1 MLSVDDIVCQSKHS
15 DIVDRLTNAVM
26 RSRSSFYRDEQPSI
40 TSTAIDLEHV
50 QAGMSDISTKA
61 EATATAKFA
70 IRAYTFADKFLE
82 NAAKLALD
90 PKWDGTYSYNGIT
103 FKFDP
108 PLGMFRVQQT
118 AVIRELREHLDL
130 QPTEHG
136 ASSRYTFF
144 KLADER
150 LTDEHHGNPNVG
162 ILERALWLAR
172 RKKLQAEIDGYNVY
186 FNTDYTI
193 NIGALTIGQFNGILN
208 GFNTALSYKPPAS
221 DLFRLRND
229 LLRSQELRQS
239 RLDSERRREASYR
252 FSKYWQSLKDT
263 RLPQQ
268 PVDVDIDLDTI
279 PLLPTG
285 TETSRSW
292 GIEIETVRATQTSR
306 PAGWESKSDGS
317 LPNSH
322 DGYCD
327 CGCDQCYDG
336 DHCNDASED
345 CEYDSEDSREF
356 VSPVLSH
363 FNSAGLL
370 KICDDLG
377 TDPDEA
383 TEPGIHVHVGAHDLS
398 VFDVTRLL
406 VSYSAIERLLQPML
420 HRNGGNHYFKPM
432 GTDQLRWWLGKLRE
446 WRRANPN
453 TLPKPRDII
462 YDEHDAAP
470 DRYVDVNLHALR
482 KFETIEFRAMG
493 PWYDY
498 AHLTRW
504 AWILR
509 ELVNVSKLGIDQT
522 EWTSCQTLGD
532 VIAILRKYG
541 TEMPNSQLFADVPD
555 GSELSRSE
563 L

>member
-1 MLSVDDIVCQSKHS
+1 MLSVDDIVCSSKHS
-15 DIVDRLTNAVM
+15 DIVDRLTGAVM
-26 RSRSSFYRDEQPSI
+26 RARSSYYRDEQPSI

-50 QAGMSDISTKA
+50 QSGMSDISTKA
-61 EATATAKFA
+61 EAMATAKFA

-82 NAAKLALD
+82 NGAKLALD

-103 FKFDP
+103 FKFEP
-108 PLGMFRVQQT
+108 PLSMFKVQQS
-118 AVIRELREHLDL
+118 AVIRELREHLEL
-130 QPTEHG
+130 QPVPDDPG
-136 ASSRYTFF
+136 SRPTLF
-144 KLADER
+144 KLADKR
-150 LTDEHHGNPNVG
+150 LTDEHHGNPSVG

-172 RKKLQAEIDGYNVY
+172 RKILQTEIDGYNVY
-186 FNTDYTI
+186 FNSDYTI
-193 NIGALTIGQFNGILN
+193 NVGALTVGQLNGILA
-208 GFNTALSYKPPAS
+208 GFDTALNFKPPAS
-221 DLFRLRND
+221 DLFKLRND
-229 LLRSQELRQS
+229 LLRSQELRQQ

-263 RLPQQ
+263 RLPQSD
-268 PVDVDIDLDTI
+268 VDVAIDLDNI

-285 TETSRSW
+285 TESSRTW
-292 GIEIETVRATQTSR
+292 GIEIETVRADETSR

-317 LPNSH
+317 LPNG
-322 DGYCD
+322 DGYCN
-327 CGCDQCYDG
+327 CGCDECYDG
-336 DHCNDASED
+336 DHCNYDD
-345 CEYDSEDSREF
+345 CEYDSGSSREL

-363 FNSAGLL
+363 FNSSGLL
-370 KICDDLG
+370 KICSDLG

-420 HRNGGNHYFKPM
+420 HRNGSNNYFKPM
-432 GTDQLRWWLGKLRE
+432 GTDQLRWWLGRLRE
-446 WRRANPN
+446 WRRLNPDR
-453 TLPKPRDII
+453 LPKPRDII

-504 AWILR
+504 AWIVR

-541 TEMPNSQLFADVPD
+541 SEMPNSQLFADVPD
-555 GSELSRSE
+555 SSDLTETEL
-563 L
+563 